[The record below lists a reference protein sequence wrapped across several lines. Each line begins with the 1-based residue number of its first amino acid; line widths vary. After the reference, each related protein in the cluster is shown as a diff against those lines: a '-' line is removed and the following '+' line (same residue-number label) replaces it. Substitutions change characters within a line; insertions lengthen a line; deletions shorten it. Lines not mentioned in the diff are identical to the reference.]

1 MKANEVTDCSICPL
15 KENDLCNGGFRMGY
29 HGNMV
34 EPPCT
39 SWGDNEDLD
48 DYVKRAKGTEKSEA
62 RRERREAINSLKKE
76 EEKAKRAYMSSAL
89 WWERKKVKDIKSK
102 IRKLE
107 DECVKIECHISAVE
121 FANTLV
127 HEDNN
132 GNTEWLKQLHKKI
145 QGEIKKLNDDLI
157 AQNDVIKEKKSEI
170 HCSKGYILEG
180 RPKKP
185 DWKIAKGKYW
195 YENIIPSLSVKSLI
209 LMEDCMDELERLGA
223 SRNSCMVWV
232 KRDLVFNLEAYSDG
246 KEENLGYIECYGS
259 DADEKVFRDFL
270 RSILK
275 DTNGK
280 VEVIVMPSFG
290 KKKFFGFFPACYE
303 KEEIFRKALVE
314 RFLECTKEGN

>member
-1 MKANEVTDCSICPL
+1 MKAYEITDCSTCPL
-15 KENDLCNGGFRMGY
+15 KENNLCNGGFRMGY
-29 HGNMV
+29 RGNMI

-39 SWGDNEDLD
+39 SWDDNEDLD
-48 DYVKRAKGTEKSEA
+48 DYLKRCNDFEKSEA
-62 RRERREAINSLKKE
+62 KRERREALELLKKE

-89 WWERKKVKDIKSK
+89 WWERKKIRDIKSK

-107 DECVKIECHISAVE
+107 DESVKIECHISAVE
-121 FANTLV
+121 SVNTLM

-132 GNTEWLKQLHKKI
+132 GSVEWLKQLHKKI
-145 QGEIKKLNDDLI
+145 QGEIKKLTDALND
-157 AQNDVIKEKKSEI
+157 QNGVIKEKRSEV
-170 HCSKGYILEG
+170 HSSRGYILAG
-180 RPKKP
+180 RPEKP

-195 YENIIPSLSVKSLI
+195 YENMIPCLSVKSLF

-232 KRDLVFNLEAYSDG
+232 KDDLVFNLESYSDE
-246 KEENLGYIECYGS
+246 KEEKLGYIEYYGS
-259 DADEKVFRDFL
+259 DTGEKVFRDFL

-303 KEEIFRKALVE
+303 KEEVFRKALAE
-314 RFLECTKEGN
+314 RFSECTKEGK